1 MKLIT
6 RWGRAFLA
14 AAVGAGL
21 VVPVITSAEPA
32 AAASDPPVTI
42 TGHGYGHGRG
52 MGQWGA
58 YGYARDHGWGFA
70 QILAHYYGG
79 TSLGSTDSANPTI
92 SVELTALTGS
102 APVITGTGLSVNGT
116 LVGGGISAV
125 MIGSSGSNLQ
135 VYTGPGC
142 SGPWTPW
149 GSPVA
154 SGSMVYT
161 TDSMMTVCTSSEAR
175 TYRGALRVYG
185 GSTMYTQNLLP
196 VETYL
201 RGVVPREMPA
211 SWGSSG
217 GIEALKAQAVS
228 ARSYALAYGST
239 ASGAT
244 ICDSTTCQVY
254 GGAYVLPWGSA
265 RTALESSTSDQ
276 AVAATANQVL
286 RRSGAVVKTEFSS
299 STGGWSAGGQFPA
312 VQDDGDSISPYHS
325 WTVSSTLS
333 TVASQL
339 GTGEIRSIA
348 VTARNGLGDD
358 GGRVTKVT
366 VVTTGGATSTF
377 TGAQVRTKLGL
388 RSDWFS
394 ISAISEAA
402 ARSVVRALYND
413 VLGRAPDAAGE
424 DYWTARVTAT
434 GDPGPMVDGIVMSR
448 ERLQSFVTAQY
459 SAALNRAPESGGL
472 EYWIGYLGAGA
483 GVPQLQSAIYGS
495 DESLATLGGGDVRTW
510 FAVVYQKVL
519 GRAATAADLDYWTGY
534 ATTNG
539 RAAAVRWIV
548 TSPESGMIR
557 LNAYYQTFLGRDV
570 DPSGVASWLPMMA
583 ERGDF
588 VLPRMIGTSPE
599 YWDRAQTRY
608 P

>member
-1 MKLIT
+1 MMLLT
-6 RWGRAFLA
+6 RWVRVVVA
-14 AAVGAGL
+14 AALSTGMLIPL
-21 VVPVITSAEPA
+21 VTSARPA
-32 AAASDPPVTI
+32 AAADAPATI

-52 MGQWGA
+52 LGQWGA

-79 TSLGSTDSANPTI
+79 TTLSSTDSTNPTI

-102 APVITGTGLSVNGT
+102 APVVAGAGLSINGT
-116 LVGGGISAV
+116 SVGAAAV
-125 MIGSSGSNLQ
+125 MIGSSGSSLQ

-142 SGPWTPW
+142 SGPWTAW
-149 GSPVA
+149 GAPVS
-154 SGSMVYT
+154 SGAMVYT
-161 TDSMMTVCTSSEAR
+161 TDSMMAVCTSSEER

-185 GSTMYTQNLLP
+185 GSTMHTQNLLP
-196 VETYL
+196 IETYL

-217 GIEALKAQAVS
+217 GIEALKAQAVA

-254 GGAYVLPWGSA
+254 GGAYVQPWGSP

-276 AVAATANQVL
+276 AVVATANQVL
-286 RRSGAVVKTEFSS
+286 RRAGAVVKTEYTS

-312 VQDDGDSISPYHS
+312 VQDEGDSISPYHS

-333 TVASQL
+333 AVAAKL
-339 GTGEIRSIA
+339 GTGEIRTIA

-358 GGRVTKVT
+358 GGRVTTVT
-366 VVTTGGATSTF
+366 VVTTAGTTTTF

-394 ISAISEAA
+394 ISAISEAS

-424 DYWTARVTAT
+424 AYWTARVTAT

-448 ERLQSFVTAQY
+448 ERLQAFVTAQY
-459 SAALNRAPESGGL
+459 ASALNRAPESGGL
-472 EYWIGYLGAGA
+472 EFWIGYLSDGA

-495 DESLATLGGGDVRTW
+495 SESLSTLGGGDVRTW
-510 FAVVYQKVL
+510 FAAVYQKVL
-519 GRAATAADLDYWTGY
+519 GRAATAADLDYWVGY
-534 ATTNG
+534 ANTYG
-539 RAAAVRWIV
+539 RDTAVRWIV
-548 TSPESGMIR
+548 TSPESGLLR
-557 LNAYYQTFLGRDV
+557 LNAYYQTFLGRNV
-570 DPSGVASWLPMMA
+570 DPSGVASWLPLMA

-588 VLPRMIGTSPE
+588 VLPRLIGTSPE
-599 YWDRAQTRY
+599 YWTNAQVRF